1 MRIQKRITL
10 GQVTGNFEHTPTFYR
25 VKKLVNST
33 RYRIGEKLTELATTE
48 LCGLPDWTVTIIDGN
63 L

>member
-1 MRIQKRITL
+1 MSKRITL
-10 GQVTGNFEHTPTFYR
+10 GQVISGDRQAFYR

-33 RYRIGEKLTELATTE
+33 RFMIGEKLSSDRVTG
-48 LCGLPDWTVTIIDGN
+48 LCKDAAWTVTIIDGG